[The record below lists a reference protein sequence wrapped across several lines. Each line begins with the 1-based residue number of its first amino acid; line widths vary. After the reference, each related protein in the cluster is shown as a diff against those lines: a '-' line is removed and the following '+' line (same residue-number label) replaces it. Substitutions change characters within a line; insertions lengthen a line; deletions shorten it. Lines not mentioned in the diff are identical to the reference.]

1 GAQLEVADAR
11 SEDVVHHGGVVVG
24 STTGCLVRVGGGGID
39 DSEEPWPPA
48 AAQLEDR
55 GRVAGRVELA
65 DELRVPLDE
74 RAGEDAAVRRT
85 REAVHGA
92 DLADGRERLGRF
104 AQPSAVSTLG
114 GGGGGGVA
122 S

>member
-1 GAQLEVADAR
+1 DAGVGVDRDERSTPEIDGVETAAVGAQLEVADAR

-85 REAVHGA
+85 REAVH
-92 DLADGRERLGRF
+92 
-104 AQPSAVSTLG
+104 
-114 GGGGGGVA
+114 
-122 S
+122 